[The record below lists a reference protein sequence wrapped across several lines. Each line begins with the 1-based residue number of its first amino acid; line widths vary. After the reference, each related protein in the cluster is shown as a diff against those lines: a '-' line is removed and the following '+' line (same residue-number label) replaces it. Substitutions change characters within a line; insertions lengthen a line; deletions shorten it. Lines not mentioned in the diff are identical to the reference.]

1 MGKRKTKGKPNPKA
15 KPGYAR
21 ADHLRTCAL
30 HIAKLGNS
38 KNDGFSKIS
47 RRISK
52 LCRQVMDSDMVQMEP
67 EKKQW
72 EKLQKLRSRRKSKT
86 QSQRNA
92 EIVEIREIITD
103 FLILIPYLMEK
114 KKNISEFIEAVDE
127 LFSIDVMGFEETTL
141 PDWGTS
147 MNEVS
152 RKLKKTRKAV

>member
-67 EKKQW
+67 EKKQVFCKKCREVLVGKIAKTEISSKIKNTIT
-72 EKLQKLRSRRKSKT
+72 EKCGNCGNSRNYNRFPNINPIFDGKEEK
-86 QSQRNA
+86 
-92 EIVEIREIITD
+92 
-103 FLILIPYLMEK
+103 YLG
-114 KKNISEFIEAVDE
+114 VY
-127 LFSIDVMGFEETTL
+127 
-141 PDWGTS
+141 
-147 MNEVS
+147 
-152 RKLKKTRKAV
+152 

>member
-67 EKKQW
+67 EKKQVFCKKCREVLVGKIAKTEISSKIKNTIT
-72 EKLQKLRSRRKSKT
+72 EKCGNCGNSRNYMTLKGYGLELKNRQEKNEIKS
-86 QSQRNA
+86 
-92 EIVEIREIITD
+92 
-103 FLILIPYLMEK
+103 
-114 KKNISEFIEAVDE
+114 
-127 LFSIDVMGFEETTL
+127 
-141 PDWGTS
+141 
-147 MNEVS
+147 
-152 RKLKKTRKAV
+152 